1 MEARSSQDL
10 ACCWRATASARSKY
24 VCAFPNIRLRR
35 LQRDPAGE
43 AIRFGLA
50 PPLLGFFDC
59 VERFANATLSVI
71 ELVKINVRNSQM

>member
-1 MEARSSQDL
+1 MLL
-10 ACCWRATASARSKY
+10 ACDRERTLKIILS
-24 VCAFPNIRLRR
+24 FPYIRLRR

-71 ELVKINVRNSQM
+71 ELVKIDVRNSQL